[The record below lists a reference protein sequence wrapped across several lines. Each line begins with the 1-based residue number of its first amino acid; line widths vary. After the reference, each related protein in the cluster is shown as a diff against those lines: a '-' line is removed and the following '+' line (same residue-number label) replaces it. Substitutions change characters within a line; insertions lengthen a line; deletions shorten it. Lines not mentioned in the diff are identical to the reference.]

1 LNGVSGNER
10 GAATVEAVVVFP
22 VLLLLVMVVFQF
34 ALWYH
39 ASALATAAAQDGARA
54 ARAEGATAQAGLD
67 RANALL
73 DQTGRSIVQGRRV
86 LVSRTAATARVEV
99 RGTCIPLVPGLRLP
113 IDAVAESSTERFV
126 GRLAR

>member
-1 LNGVSGNER
+1 MRRGRGREA
-10 GAATVEAVVVFP
+10 GAATVEAVLVFP

-39 ASALATAAAQDGARA
+39 ASGLANAAAQDGARA
-54 ARAEGATAQAGLD
+54 ARVEGGTAQDGRD

-73 DQTGRSIVQGRRV
+73 DQTGHSILQGRQV
-86 LVSRTAATARVEV
+86 LVTRTLATARVEV
-99 RGTCIPLVPGLRLP
+99 RGTCIPLVPGLHLP
-113 IDAVAESSTERFV
+113 VDAVVESSTERFV